1 MMFLTKKTYTL
12 LDVILNERG
21 YERSTSQS
29 TMYCPTSL
37 YKTIEESD
45 KPISTCL
52 LDQMKNDA
60 NFPDK
65 KLKILAS
72 SVAPLQRAANI
83 ALKNQVF
90 ETLKSFE
97 PSWNRASN
105 VQDVTTFLKKA
116 TKILQR
122 TINIVDLKGGEK
134 VFKFK
139 LATNV
144 EAEPYHLCFV
154 QDSDNVY
161 QRCWLSITCKKVQ
174 NTLTTQM
181 EPALEIKPDLN
192 KSRGF
197 SRVFNFFR
205 K

>member
-1 MMFLTKKTYTL
+1 M
-12 LDVILNERG
+12 ILNERG

-52 LDQMKNDA
+52 LDQMKND
-60 NFPDK
+60 
-65 KLKILAS
+65 
-72 SVAPLQRAANI
+72 ANI

-161 QRCWLSITCKKVQ
+161 QRGWVSITCKKVQ